1 MEDAGPRPLLAAAAN
16 WQPVWVRGR
25 GPRRRPG
32 SMPGDTEASSLATPP
47 ALAPHPEGGSV
58 PSPAAKSPAPRHRQ
72 LAVGLGRAED
82 RRKGG
87 KSPSPPVSVR
97 DCSLRSPPAAR
108 VRTGVGADGE
118 VCFAQI

>member
-16 WQPVWVRGR
+16 WQPVRVRGR
-25 GPRRRPG
+25 GPRAAQGP
-32 SMPGDTEASSLATPP
+32 MPGDTEASSLATPP

-58 PSPAAKSPAPRHRQ
+58 PSPPPSPPAPRRRQ
-72 LAVGLGRAED
+72 LAAGLGRAED

-87 KSPSPPVSVR
+87 KSPLSAGVR